1 MSSMAVIHVTR
12 DDAVRDI
19 DSLLRQA
26 ASGQEILIESE
37 PGKNLVLGP
46 SWESSPEEQAESGHE
61 EWVAARLG
69 EARADKRP
77 GISAEDVRARSE
89 KKFREAAR
97 VSPRDPQDKA

>member
-12 DDAVRDI
+12 DDAIRDI

-37 PGKNLVLGP
+37 PGKTLVLGP
-46 SWESSPEEQAESGHE
+46 SWESSTEEQTEPGHE
-61 EWVAARLG
+61 EWVAARLA

-77 GISAEDVRARSE
+77 GIPAEEVRALSE
-89 KKFREAAR
+89 KKFRQAAEGK
-97 VSPRDPQDKA
+97 S